1 MPPDESERRRAVR
14 RVPQPDE
21 TLARVRLRT
30 GRELS
35 VVNISPAGVLVEGA
49 TRLLPGTHAD
59 VHVVTR
65 HGRTL
70 VRARVI
76 RAIVWRLQ
84 ADVVCYRAALAFETS
99 IDTEADGL
107 ALSERSESNGYAVPA
122 ESPANEGGAGNAYPS
137 SEVPDRA

>member
-1 MPPDESERRRAVR
+1 MPPDESERRRTVR
-14 RVPQPDE
+14 RIPQPDE

-35 VVNISPAGVLVEGA
+35 VINISPTGVLVEGG

-76 RAIVWRLQ
+76 RSLVWRLQ
-84 ADVVCYRAALAFETS
+84 ADSVSYRAALAFETNV
-99 IDTEADGL
+99 DTEADGY
-107 ALSERSESNGYAVPA
+107 ALPA
-122 ESPANEGGAGNAYPS
+122 ESPMNEGDAGNAYPNP
-137 SEVPDRA
+137 EVPGHA

>member
-1 MPPDESERRRAVR
+1 MPRDDTERRRASR

-30 GRELS
+30 GRELG
-35 VVNISPAGVLVEGA
+35 VVNISTCGVLVEGS

-70 VRARVI
+70 VRTRVI
-76 RAIVWRLQ
+76 RSLVWHLE
-84 ADVVCYRAALAFETS
+84 ADAVCYRAALAF
-99 IDTEADGL
+99 DTAVDTDSGP
-107 ALSERSESNGYAVPA
+107 ALSERSESNGYPVPTK
-122 ESPANEGGAGNAYPS
+122 SPVIEGGAGNGYPNS
-137 SEVPDRA
+137 QDASQA